1 MVYLFSRLEKLLD
14 FLMILAWDSLLEANQ
29 QETRH
34 RPVMYLRLIW
44 LDYNPDNPGLMIWV

>member
-29 QETRH
+29 QEARH
-34 RPVMYLRLIW
+34 RPVMYLRLI
-44 LDYNPDNPGLMIWV
+44 